1 MKSPLL
7 CQFLI
12 WGKFPNLVLNL
23 TCDMHL
29 MFLCSLQCFLLE
41 CCIPM
46 ADFNTSAFRIN
57 SHWNYI
63 WTIFWNAGHARYFP
77 ALLPLL
83 KLWCSLHLLFPLRI
97 LIMLFIRYL
106 QDAGKGSPISWFPP
120 NNSKQKHPRRYLS
133 LHITSWQQINCFSIV
148 FSLNFMLDQF
158 FNLEIILFGVILFH
172 CVTPLD
178 LL

>member
-29 MFLCSLQCFLLE
+29 MFLCSLQYFFTWVLH
-41 CCIPM
+41 
-46 ADFNTSAFRIN
+46 
-57 SHWNYI
+57 SHGYFQHFSLQNKFSLKLYP
-63 WTIFWNAGHARYFP
+63 TIFWNAGHARYFP
-77 ALLPLL
+77 PLLPLL

-97 LIMLFIRYL
+97 LAMLFTRYL
-106 QDAGKGSPISWFPP
+106 QDAGKGSPISWFSP
-120 NNSKQKHPRRYLS
+120 NNSKQKHPKRHLC